1 MRAVLDSSS
10 LAKRYV
16 EELGS
21 ADVEDILSATSE
33 LGLCILCM
41 PEIASALNRLRREGA
56 LTSSDYRQAKA
67 ALVADLR
74 QVTILRLTPS
84 VITRSVKLLETNVL
98 RAMDSLHVACA
109 MEWGADLF
117 VSSDRRQFAAAQRA
131 GLPSRFVGQHDATQ
145 DGESAGATSPPVS

>member
-16 EELGS
+16 EEAGS
-21 ADVEDILSATSE
+21 ADVEDILSGTSE

-41 PEIASALNRLRREGA
+41 PEITSALNRLRREEA
-56 LTSSDYRQAKA
+56 LTASAYQQAKA
-67 ALVADLR
+67 ALVADMR

-131 GLPSRFVGQHDATQ
+131 GLSSRFVGQHDAAQ